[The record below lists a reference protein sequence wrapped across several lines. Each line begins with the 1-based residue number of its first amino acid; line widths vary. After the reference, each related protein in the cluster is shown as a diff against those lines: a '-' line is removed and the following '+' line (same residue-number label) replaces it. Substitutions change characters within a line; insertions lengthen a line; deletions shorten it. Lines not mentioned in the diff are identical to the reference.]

1 MANKPHSG
9 IGFYG
14 AVGGRVEV
22 AGVTMFR
29 NVHQRAMT
37 VPGHEHPVS
46 YLALL
51 LQGNYREPG
60 RGDEVYFTPF
70 TTAYQPEGTRHRGK
84 VEACGCDFFT
94 VEISPEFLRENDA
107 AKALSEPVFDCDGG
121 KLLWLMLQLYSEYC
135 QQQECCSLTVEGL
148 LLESL
153 AAASRGCK
161 LRSDEEPSRWR
172 IMREKIHGDFRESL
186 RVKDLAEAAG
196 VHPVHAARIFRRYS
210 GRTPGEY
217 LQHLRVQAACR
228 MIAQNSDSLSGVA
241 AQVGFADQSHM
252 NRTFKRVVGTTPG
265 AFQHQLEK
273 SHALGHLSAR

>member
-1 MANKPHSG
+1 MA
-9 IGFYG
+9 G
-14 AVGGRVEV
+14 A
-22 AGVTMFR
+22 TMFR
-29 NVHQRAMT
+29 NVHRQAMA
-37 VPGHEHPVS
+37 VPEHEHPVA
-46 YLALL
+46 YFALL

-94 VEISPEFLRENDA
+94 VEVDPRVLQENEA
-107 AKALSEPVFDCDGG
+107 ARALSQPVVECDGG

-135 QQQECCSLTVEGL
+135 RQLDCCSMRVESL

-153 AAASRGCK
+153 AAASRRK
-161 LRSDEEPSRWR
+161 FPSREEPVRWR
-172 IMREKIHGDFRESL
+172 IMRDKMHGEFREPL

-217 LQHLRVQAACR
+217 LQQLRVQAACR
-228 MIAQNSDSLSGVA
+228 MIAEDSDTLCAVA
-241 AQVGFADQSHM
+241 AQAGFADQSHM

-265 AFQHQLEK
+265 AFQQQLQS
-273 SHALGHLSAR
+273 SHAGPLALR